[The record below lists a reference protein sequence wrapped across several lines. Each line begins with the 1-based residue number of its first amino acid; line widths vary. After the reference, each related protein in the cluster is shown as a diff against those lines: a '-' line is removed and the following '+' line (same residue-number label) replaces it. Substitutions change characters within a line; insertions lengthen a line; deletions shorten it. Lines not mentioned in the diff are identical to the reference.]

1 MEADEVLL
9 KNSKLGEELFNHP
22 LLNEALDLE
31 SFEHVPWDSFKSKD
45 LPTYSLESKSEKCIR
60 RR

>member
-1 MEADEVLL
+1 MLL